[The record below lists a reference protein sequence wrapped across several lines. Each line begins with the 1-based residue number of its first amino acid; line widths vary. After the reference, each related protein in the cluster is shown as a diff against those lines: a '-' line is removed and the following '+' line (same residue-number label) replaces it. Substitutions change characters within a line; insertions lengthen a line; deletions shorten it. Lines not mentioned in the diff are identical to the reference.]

1 MAEQSKK
8 LSRRQVVVGGT
19 AAAAIVGLAACGGD
33 EESTA
38 TTGAPAPET
47 TGVPSP
53 ETTAAPAPETTGAP
67 SEGKK
72 GGTLRIAV
80 TGSTNDII
88 DGQYIVA
95 KPDQARLVL
104 GWEPIL
110 CYDENFNIS
119 YEHALAE
126 SVEAVAA
133 DHYVIKLKSGI
144 TFHNG
149 NPVTA
154 DDLAYSFTRRLQ
166 DDFPST
172 ILRQFLDESGVTK
185 VDDLTVDIK
194 LKQPAVTF
202 LNSLAEYTATVV
214 PVGYKAFAGSVD
226 DQIGTGPFMLKSF
239 TPGAESVHVRYD
251 GYWGGPALLDEVQV
265 IDFAD
270 AAAAVNAFTSGQV
283 DAICDLPYAQAEAVK
298 ADSNLTVL
306 VSQAG
311 SWLPITMAIDQA
323 PFDDVRVR
331 QAMRLIPDREQ
342 MVQQVL
348 SGYGTVGN
356 DMYGVLDGSYPK
368 DFPQRTQDLEKAKA
382 LLEEAGQAGLT
393 IDLFA
398 PDDTA
403 GLPEM
408 AAAFAEM
415 AKGAGVTVNVKVLDG
430 GTYWGDQY
438 LKYTFATS
446 FWGTRPYLN
455 QVAAGSLKD
464 AVYPETHWPPADSD
478 FATKYS
484 TAVAETDQEKRFALI
499 REMQQEE
506 YDNGGNIIWGFN
518 NLLDAHANYVVGLS
532 ARPNMLNLDHF
543 GRGMKRVWLDV

>member
-1 MAEQSKK
+1 VARME
-8 LSRRQVVVGGT
+8 
-19 AAAAIVGLAACGGD
+19 
-33 EESTA
+33 
-38 TTGAPAPET
+38 
-47 TGVPSP
+47 
-53 ETTAAPAPETTGAP
+53 
-67 SEGKK
+67 
-72 GGTLRIAV
+72 
-80 TGSTNDII
+80 II
-88 DGQYIVA
+88 GISDA
-95 KPDQARLVL
+95 QAR
-104 GWEPIL
+104 
-110 CYDENFNIS
+110 F
-119 YEHALAE
+119 
-126 SVEAVAA
+126 
-133 DHYVIKLKSGI
+133 
-144 TFHNG
+144 
-149 NPVTA
+149 
-154 DDLAYSFTRRLQ
+154 Q
-166 DDFPST
+166 
-172 ILRQFLDESGVTK
+172 
-185 VDDLTVDIK
+185 
-194 LKQPAVTF
+194 
-202 LNSLAEYTATVV
+202 
-214 PVGYKAFAGSVD
+214 
-226 DQIGTGPFMLKSF
+226 
-239 TPGAESVHVRYD
+239 
-251 GYWGGPALLDEVQV
+251 ALLGKQFDMMPGLPAQQKTLL
-265 IDFAD
+265 DRMGG
-270 AAAAVNAFTSGQV
+270 FTLQEIPTGNWRG
-283 DAICDLPYAQAEAVK
+283 I
-298 ADSNLTVL
+298 VL
-306 VSQAG
+306 HTG
-311 SWLPITMAIDQA
+311 MK

-438 LKYTFATS
+438 TKYTFATS

-518 NLLDAHANYVVGLS
+518 NLLDAHANYVMGLT